1 MGSRVLVVQTGF
13 LGDAIL
19 ATALVERL
27 SGRAD
32 VDQVGLVVRSS
43 YADLFEGH
51 RSVDEL
57 VGLDKGDPRGFRSS
71 VDAVR
76 TAGYDVAL
84 IPHRSLSSSRLAWRG
99 GIPVRIGF
107 RTADAPLLYTD
118 RVEYRTGCREVERND
133 DLLHAWSGE
142 RSPIGSLRT
151 HIPVDTRS
159 ADRALVDQL
168 VIPRV
173 AVAFGSVWR
182 TKQWG
187 RENFAALCRKLVQR
201 GIRPVLVGSPAER
214 EEGEWIAREAG
225 LPREDLLAG
234 ELSLREL
241 ASLLSEVTAT
251 VSNDSG
257 GMHLSEGVGTPVVG
271 IFGPTIREFGFSP
284 LLERSSVVE
293 VDGLSCRP
301 CGIHGGQTCPLG
313 HHRCMA
319 GIAVDTVFERIVELV
334 ESVGNRIR

>member
-27 SGRAD
+27 HRRED
-32 VDQVGLVVRSS
+32 VARVGLIVRSS
-43 YADLFEGH
+43 YGGLFDTH

-57 VGLDKGDPRGFRSS
+57 FALDKGSPGGVRTSIAAIRSS
-71 VDAVR
+71 
-76 TAGYDVAL
+76 GYDVAL
-84 IPHRSLSSSRLAWRG
+84 IPHRSLSSARLAWRS

-107 RTADAPLLYTD
+107 RTADAPLLYTK
-118 RVEYRTGCREVERND
+118 RVEYRTGYREVERND

-142 RSPIGSLRT
+142 WSPPDSLRT
-151 HIPVDTRS
+151 HVPVDFRPADLPS
-159 ADRALVDQL
+159 ADQTTTT
-168 VIPRV
+168 RV

-187 RENFAALCRKLVQR
+187 RENFAALCRKFVR
-201 GIRPVLVGSPAER
+201 SGIRPVLVGSPEER
-214 EEGEWIAREAG
+214 EEGAWIAAEAD

-241 ASLLSEVTAT
+241 ASLLSEVAAT

-257 GMHLSEGVGTPVVG
+257 GMHLSEAVGTPVVA

-293 VDGLSCRP
+293 VDSLSCRP
-301 CGIHGGQTCPLG
+301 CGIHGGQSCPVG
-313 HHRCMA
+313 HHRCMTR
-319 GIAVDTVFERIVELV
+319 IAVDTVFERIAELV
-334 ESVGNRIR
+334 ESVGSTIR